1 MQDGI
6 VNQPLKRFGI
16 NQDKAA
22 EWEIHISGSAEETVG
37 AIEWKGETEAPT
49 RVDDSA
55 NTAVIIAT
63 ARHSYLRHQLRHLR
77 PFLLPAQKILL
88 RGLMED
94 IARVNNVGIGISDGN
109 GIGDGI
115 VVCTIADQKVAENGK
130 QEGRIRRTA
139 DTERLADE
147 RRINRYAIRPGIDL
161 LQTYY
166 MHVLLTTH
174 RLHLR
179 SYRANYGICFV
190 RPYINQPQQAGV
202 LRSR

>member
-1 MQDGI
+1 
-6 VNQPLKRFGI
+6 
-16 NQDKAA
+16 
-22 EWEIHISGSAEETVG
+22 
-37 AIEWKGETEAPT
+37 
-49 RVDDSA
+49 
-55 NTAVIIAT
+55 
-63 ARHSYLRHQLRHLR
+63 
-77 PFLLPAQKILL
+77 
-88 RGLMED
+88 MED
-94 IARVNNVGIGISDGN
+94 IARVNNVGIGTGDGN

-130 QEGRIRRTA
+130 QEGRSRRTA

-202 LRSR
+202 RRSR